1 MNSATLKGRVDRSVL
16 HAFDPAHLSPTLGG
30 ANNVSIGQGIGMLK
44 AAIQALARLFRHRL
58 IQVAASLS
66 VGGVLMW
73 LAVARIDIAGLGT
86 QLEHVRPTWLM
97 AAVATYWLALVL
109 RSWRWSIILA
119 PIGRLGFGQ
128 VLHGLLVG
136 YAANNLLPAR
146 LGELVRADFLGRR
159 HHLSWLSVVATIVVE
174 RLFDV
179 VIFIGFVFAGIAA
192 LHSSQDSR
200 IRPIMHTVE
209 LVAVG
214 CVLLAGLLLLLVRLR
229 HKPLPA
235 PFAFLEEKLRSLT
248 DGLHLITGAPEVAL
262 LVGATIVV
270 WTADTAAIWLLAR
283 ALGTSLTLMPMF
295 LVMGMSCL
303 AALIPA
309 APGNIGAQQY
319 ALVLAF
325 QLLGLAGVTGFS
337 LATLIQGCFV
347 ASSTLIGGAL
357 YLLAAVHGNLPRARL
372 DRPELS

>member
-1 MNSATLKGRVDRSVL
+1 
-16 HAFDPAHLSPTLGG
+16 
-30 ANNVSIGQGIGMLK
+30 MLK
-44 AAIQALARLFRHRL
+44 TAARALTKMFRHRL
-58 IQVAASLS
+58 FQVAASLT

-73 LAVARIDIAGLGT
+73 LAIARIDVGGLGA
-86 QLEHVRPTWLM
+86 QLEYIQPTWLI
-97 AAVATYWLALVL
+97 AAIATYWLALIL
-109 RSWRWSIILA
+109 RSWRWRIILA
-119 PIGRLGFGQ
+119 PIRRLGFAQ
-128 VLHGLLVG
+128 VFHGLLVG
-136 YAANNLLPAR
+136 YAANNVLPAR

-159 HHLSWLSVVATIVVE
+159 QNLPWLSVVATIVVE

-179 VIFIGFVFAGIAA
+179 VIFIGFAIAGIAA
-192 LHSSQDSR
+192 LHNSQDKR
-200 IRPIMHTVE
+200 IGPIMHTVE

-214 CVLLAGLLLLLVRLR
+214 CVLLASLLLLLVRLR

-235 PFAFLEEKLRSLT
+235 SFTFLEEKLRSLT
-248 DGLHLITGAPEVAL
+248 EGLHLITGAPEVAL
-262 LVGATIVV
+262 LAAATIVV
-270 WTADTAAIWLLAR
+270 WTADTGSIWLLAQ
-283 ALGTSLTLMPMF
+283 ALGVSLTLMPML

-325 QLLGLAGVTGFS
+325 QLLGFAGVTGFS

-357 YLLAAVHGNLPRARL
+357 YLLAAVHGNLPKSQTGSA
-372 DRPELS
+372 